1 MLPIETKRSAASKE
15 EEGKEEIFAE
25 IVKAFDSQF

>member
-1 MLPIETKRSAASKE
+1 MLPIETKRSAA
-15 EEGKEEIFAE
+15 GKEEGGKEVFAG

>member
-15 EEGKEEIFAE
+15 EEGKEIFAE